1 MQAQPAGR
9 DIQALVASGVYYSA
23 ESNIL
28 MPMDIALN
36 CGERRETVT
45 HRMDKIAK
53 KLQEGDYAKVL
64 QKVRQVVK
72 KHKGTRAVLVKR
84 VNADVGWWRCAATQ
98 MEVLQRSFH
107 TVPRHVWLQAADAMP
122 GVPHD
127 VDVLAELQEACD
139 LEAQRAAR
147 QVLVDLGG
155 RIALS
160 FGDQRSRFQEA
171 IRGL

>member
-1 MQAQPAGR
+1 
-9 DIQALVASGVYYSA
+9 
-23 ESNIL
+23 
-28 MPMDIALN
+28 MDIALN

-107 TVPRHVWLQAADAMP
+107 TVPRQVWLRAAHAILDRDT
-122 GVPHD
+122 VHLD
-127 VDVLAELQEACD
+127 VDTLAELERACD
-139 LEAQRAAR
+139 AEAQEAAR
-147 QVLVDLGG
+147 QVLVDLGD

-160 FGDQRSRFQEA
+160 SDSQNIA
-171 IRGL
+171 RGSWKL